1 MSAAVSAIEPAREPV
16 LEIATDAPTVVVTA
30 VGRADGSVAAAG
42 ALACAGAG
50 PDRTALLVDL
60 GGRVPRPTLVA
71 SEAARQ
77 LEGRLAAHLPSARVA
92 ARGQLC
98 CLAASPDAEGIAA
111 AAAAVT
117 VARGSLAVIHLR
129 PALLQSLLDAPEAPR
144 LSAALLRADLDRDRA
159 LVALLAADLLG
170 RDLRLAVLKR
180 QLGWVAA
187 RRAHFGILAADSP
200 GALPPAVLRNLG
212 LR

>member
-1 MSAAVSAIEPAREPV
+1 MSAVAQATAPAREPI
-16 LEIATDAPTVVVTA
+16 LEVAADAPTVVVTA
-30 VGRADGSVAAAG
+30 VGQADGSSAAAE
-42 ALACAGAG
+42 ALACVGAES
-50 PDRTALLVDL
+50 DRTALLVDL
-60 GGRVPRPTLVA
+60 GGRAPRPTLVA

-77 LEGRLAAHLPSARVA
+77 LEKRLGAHLPSARVA

-98 CLAASPDAEGIAA
+98 CLMAPADAEGIAA
-111 AAAAVT
+111 AAAAAT

-129 PALLQSLLDAPEAPR
+129 PALLQPLLDAPEAPR

-170 RDLRLAVLKR
+170 RGLRLAVLKR

-187 RRAHFGILAADSP
+187 RRAHFGVLAA
-200 GALPPAVLRNLG
+200 GAQGGLPPCVLRNLG
-212 LR
+212 LG

>member
-1 MSAAVSAIEPAREPV
+1 MSAAATAVEPGREPA
-16 LEIATDAPTVVVTA
+16 LEIAADAPVVVVTA
-30 VGRADGSVAAAG
+30 VGRAAGSGAAAG
-42 ALACAGAG
+42 ALACAGAE
-50 PDRTALLVDL
+50 PDRAALLVDL
-60 GGRVPRPTLVA
+60 GGRAPRPTLVA
-71 SEAARQ
+71 SEAARR
-77 LEGRLAAHLPSARVA
+77 LEERLAAHLPGVRVA
-92 ARGQLC
+92 TRGQLC
-98 CLAASPDAEGIAA
+98 CLAADADPGGIAA

-129 PALLQSLLDAPEAPR
+129 PASLQSLLEAPQAPR

-159 LVALLAADLLG
+159 LVALLATDLLG

-187 RRAHFGILAADSP
+187 RRAHFGVLAADAQ
-200 GALPPAVLRNLG
+200 GGLPPAVLRNLG